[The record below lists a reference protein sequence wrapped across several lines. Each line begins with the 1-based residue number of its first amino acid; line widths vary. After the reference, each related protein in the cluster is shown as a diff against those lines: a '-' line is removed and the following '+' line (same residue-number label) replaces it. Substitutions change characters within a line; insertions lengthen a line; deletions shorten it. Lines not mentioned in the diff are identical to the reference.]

1 VTLFP
6 HQVEL
11 LVKLGL
17 TFTEAKIFLVLCVIG
32 TSTARM
38 ISENAGV
45 AREVIYQVIPTL
57 QQKGL
62 IESVL
67 TTPQTYRAIPAEYAF
82 EILLKQ
88 KNEETRKTEKDVKES
103 LRALRKVQNTDTTD
117 CYQITIIPGGKALL
131 TRIIG
136 EMRNTK
142 KSVNVIM
149 SWQKFLKWHRLYAK
163 DEIKEAKLRNVKF
176 QVLLEKEIPQLTTSS
191 PSSLIYGSTYFED
204 LEIRIAPNA
213 SLVNMLIFDDK
224 KIFIDTAQEK
234 GLPGTSFVY
243 SNNPCLTP
251 QSTSYFIT
259 NWDKAIPLQSIKTPL
274 QAENTGGLQN

>member
-1 VTLFP
+1 MAFP
-6 HQVEL
+6 HYVEL
-11 LVKLGL
+11 LVRLGL
-17 TFTEAKIFLVLCVIG
+17 TFTEAKIFLSLCIIG
-32 TSTARM
+32 TSTARI

-45 AREVIYQVIPTL
+45 ARELVYQVIPTL
-57 QQKGL
+57 QEKGL
-62 IESVL
+62 IENLL
-67 TTPQTYRAIPAEYAF
+67 TAPQTYRAIPAEYAF
-82 EILLKQ
+82 EILFERQNKED
-88 KNEETRKTEKDVKES
+88 KETKKKIKKT
-103 LRALRKVQNTDTTD
+103 LMALAKVQNTTSND
-117 CYQITIIPGGKALL
+117 CHEIAIIPGGKALL

-136 EMRNTK
+136 EMRNAK

-163 DEIKEAKLRNVKF
+163 EEISEAKRRNVKF

-191 PSSLIYGSTYFED
+191 PSSPIFGSTYFED
-204 LEIRIAPNA
+204 IEIRIAPNA

-251 QSTSYFIT
+251 QSISYFQT
-259 NWDKAIPLQSIKTPL
+259 NWDKAISVQSIKTSLPN
-274 QAENTGGLQN
+274 ESTP